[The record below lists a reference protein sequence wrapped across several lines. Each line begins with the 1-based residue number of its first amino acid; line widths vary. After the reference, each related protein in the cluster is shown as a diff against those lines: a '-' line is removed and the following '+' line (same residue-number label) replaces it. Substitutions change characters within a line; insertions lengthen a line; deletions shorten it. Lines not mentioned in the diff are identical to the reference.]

1 MAATDRSPRGHG
13 NAPDRSFLTASVP
26 QLVKQLTLDEKILL
40 LAGKNIWET
49 AEVPRLGIPSVKVTD
64 GPNGA
69 RGAQFGKQTS
79 ATALPNATCLAATF
93 SSPLAE
99 AAGHL
104 LAAESKARG
113 AVCLLAPTV
122 NIQRTP
128 LGGRAFESFSEDP
141 TLSGLMAASYIT
153 GLQAGGVSATI
164 KHFIGNDQEH
174 ERNGSNSIIAPRPLR
189 EIYLRPFQIAQ
200 RLARPGA
207 YMTSYNR
214 VNGIHASEDPWLL
227 RELLRNEWGFDGLI
241 MSDWCGTYSVSE
253 SINAGLDL
261 EMPGPGLWRAP
272 ALVRHLVGA
281 NKIDERTIDRRVA
294 EVLGWVQKYAKL
306 NPEVVYAAKG
316 PEKVRD
322 SAEDRANDAAL
333 VRDIGAQ
340 GAVLLKNDGI
350 LPISSGKVAVI
361 GPNAKSAVTT
371 GGGSAKLRS
380 LWAVTPWDGLEG
392 NKPDAVELSYA
403 FGCHGA
409 KFVRLL
415 DEQFTAE
422 DGEHGFDL
430 KFYVRG
436 RDGELAT
443 EPGLVDRW
451 DVSDLLLGEFQEAL
465 GRPAQWVAE
474 LSATFT
480 PHQSGEYEFG
490 TTITGSGKVYVDDTV
505 VVDASKDQ
513 EPGTSFF
520 YAGIAE
526 KRGTFKVERGRTYT
540 VRLVH
545 DSRRPVDAGKQ
556 TQPLQIHGIR
566 LGAQPLISDD
576 DAIAEA
582 VAAARAADKVVIVA
596 GLNSDWESESYDRP
610 DLSLRYRTDE
620 MISAVA
626 AANPNTVVVLQAGS
640 AVGMPWLDSVAGV
653 VLAWYGGNETGN
665 AIADVVYGRANPSGR
680 LPLSFPRREVDI
692 AAALNAKSARTDIH
706 YEEGI
711 WVGYKHFNARRIA
724 PLFPFGHGL
733 SYTTWAYA
741 DLEVAPPRGEPSPDE
756 WRLEARV
763 TVTNTGKV
771 AGAHSV
777 HFYTAPPAETATS
790 LLHPE
795 HALQAFV
802 KLHDVQPGES
812 RVAAVVLDKYA
823 VSHWDERW
831 KTWRVEQGTW
841 AVRVGVDAQTMY
853 GRAEF
858 EVGHDM
864 EWTGL

>member
-1 MAATDRSPRGHG
+1 MTVANGAHG
-13 NAPDRSFLTASVP
+13 SGKVAPDRSFLTASVP
-26 QLVKQLTLDEKILL
+26 ELVKQLTVGEKIQL
-40 LAGKNIWET
+40 LAGKNFWET
-49 AEVPRLGIPSVKVTD
+49 AEIPRLAIPSVKVTD

-69 RGAQFGKQTS
+69 RGAQFGKQTA

-93 SSPLAE
+93 SAPLAE

-104 LAAESKARG
+104 LAAEAKARG

-141 TLSGLMAASYIT
+141 TLSGLMAASYVN
-153 GLQAGGVSATI
+153 GLQAAGVSATI

-174 ERNGSNSIIAPRPLR
+174 ERNGANSIIAPRPLR
-189 EIYLRPFQIAQ
+189 EVYLRPFQIAE
-200 RLARPGA
+200 RLAHPDA

-214 VNGIHASEDPWLL
+214 INGTHSSENPWLL
-227 RELLRNEWGFDGLI
+227 QDLLRKEWGFDGLI
-241 MSDWCGTYSVSE
+241 MSDWFGTYSVSE
-253 SINAGLDL
+253 AINAGLDL
-261 EMPGPGLWRAP
+261 EMPGPAVWRAP
-272 ALVRHLVGA
+272 QLVNHLVA
-281 NKIDERTIDRRVA
+281 AHKIDPRAIDKRVA
-294 EVLGWVQKYAKL
+294 ETLKWVQKYAKL
-306 NPEVVYAAKG
+306 NPEVVYAPKG

-322 SAEDRANDAAL
+322 SAEERASDAKL
-333 VRDIGAQ
+333 LREIGAQ
-340 GAVLLKNDGI
+340 GAVLLKNEGI
-350 LPISSGKVAVI
+350 LPITSGKVAVI
-361 GPNAKSAVTT
+361 GPNAKAAVVT

-392 NKPDAVELSYA
+392 NKPADVELSYA

-409 KFVRLL
+409 KFVPLL
-415 DEQFTAE
+415 DRQFTAA

-430 KFYVRG
+430 KFYIRG
-436 RDGELAT
+436 EDGELAAT
-443 EPGLVDRW
+443 PALVDRW
-451 DVSDLLLGEFQEAL
+451 DTSDLLLGEFQAL
-465 GRPAQWVAE
+465 IGRPAEWVVE
-474 LSATFT
+474 LSTTFT
-480 PHQSGEYEFG
+480 PEQSGVYEFG
-490 TTITGSGKVYVDDTV
+490 TTLTGSGKVYVDDQL

-526 KRGTFKVERGRTYT
+526 KRGTFKAEKGKSYV

-545 DSRRPVDAGKQ
+545 DSRRPADAKLLS
-556 TQPLQIHGIR
+556 QPIQIHGIR
-566 LGAQPLISDD
+566 LGAEPLVSDD
-576 DAIAEA
+576 DAIAGA
-582 VAAARAADKVVIVA
+582 VAAAKAADKVVIVA

-610 DLSLRYRTDE
+610 DLSLPYRTDE
-620 MISAVA
+620 LIDAVA
-626 AANPNTVVVLQAGS
+626 DANPNTVVVLQAGS
-640 AVGMPWLDSVAGV
+640 AVGMPWLDKVAGV
-653 VLAWYGGNETGN
+653 VFAWYGGNETGN
-665 AIADVVYGRANPSGR
+665 AIADVVYGKVNPSGR
-680 LPLSFPRREVDI
+680 LPLSLPRRKVDI
-692 AAALNAKSARTDIH
+692 AANLNSKSARTDIH

-711 WVGYKHFNARRIA
+711 WVGYKHFNARGIA

-733 SYTTWAYA
+733 SYTTWAYSG
-741 DLEVAPPRGEPSPDE
+741 LEVTAPSGEPSADE

-802 KLHDVQPGES
+802 KLDDVQPGES
-812 RVAAVVLDKYA
+812 RTASVVLDKYA
-823 VSHWDERW
+823 ISHWDELW
-831 KTWRVEQGTW
+831 ETWRVEQGTW

-858 EVGHDM
+858 EVAHDI
-864 EWTGL
+864 EWRGL